1 MKTMRLKRDKETG
14 SVYVGINDNK
24 YGRLTSVEKDVTAEF
39 YNILISDFLDK
50 HYCIRYTTT
59 DKRYLIV
66 VEEIVKEL
74 TLFERLKLWIG
85 GWL

>member
-24 YGRLTSVEKDVTAEF
+24 YGRLTSVGKDVTNDF
-39 YNILISDFLDK
+39 YSILINDFLDK
-50 HYCIRYTTT
+50 HYCIRYTTI

-74 TLFERLKLWIG
+74 TFVERLRA
-85 GWL
+85 WLRT

>member
-1 MKTMRLKRDKETG
+1 MKTMKLKRDKETG
-14 SVYVGINDNK
+14 SVYIGIKDNK
-24 YGRLTSVEKDVTAEF
+24 YGRLTSIEKDVTHDF

-50 HYCIRYTTT
+50 HYCIRYTTN

-74 TLFERLKLWIG
+74 TYLERLKV
-85 GWL
+85 WLTT